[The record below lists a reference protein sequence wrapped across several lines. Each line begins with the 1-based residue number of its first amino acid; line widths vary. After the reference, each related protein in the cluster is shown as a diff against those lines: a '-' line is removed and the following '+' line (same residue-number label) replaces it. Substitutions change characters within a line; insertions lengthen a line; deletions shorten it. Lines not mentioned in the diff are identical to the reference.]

1 MSVRDDASAYAG
13 ALHRL
18 LSLADVERM
27 AGLGTARPKADLS
40 RMRELARR
48 LGEPQRSAP
57 TLHVA
62 GTKGKGSVA
71 SMAASILRADG
82 LKVGLFTSPHLHTFR
97 ERIRIDGEPIAPGAF
112 ADALDAA
119 WPHVE
124 AMAGEGEARAP
135 TTFEA
140 LTAMAFLLFRGERV
154 DAQVVEV
161 GLGGRLDSTNV
172 ADAGVAVVTSLS
184 LDHTN
189 VLGGSI
195 ERIAAEKAGVIKRGA
210 VVVSAPQPP
219 EADAVVEAAAARQGA
234 RLLRLGRDIAWEG
247 GARDLTGQDIEV
259 RTPSHRYR
267 ARMALLGEHQ
277 LENAA
282 AAVAAAEALRSGVSE
297 AAAAEGLASVR
308 WDGRFQVLSR
318 YPYLVVDGAHNVD
331 SVARLRAA
339 VADYLPPGR
348 VTYVFGC
355 SGDKDLA
362 GMAAELAGASSRVVA
377 CASRHPRSVASD
389 AVAAAFRAAGATAE
403 ARGTVAE
410 ALEAAMAGASADD
423 SVVVAG
429 SLFVAAEALQAWQ
442 GIDGEVYPEFQAGA
456 AAWAGAR

>member
-1 MSVRDDASAYAG
+1 MSARDDASAYEG

-82 LKVGLFTSPHLHTFR
+82 LTVGLFTSPHLHTFR
-97 ERIRIDGEPIAPGAF
+97 ERIRIDGEPVAPGLF

-161 GLGGRLDSTNV
+161 GLGAGWIRRTWRTQAWRSSPRSASTIR
-172 ADAGVAVVTSLS
+172 TYW
-184 LDHTN
+184 
-189 VLGGSI
+189 
-195 ERIAAEKAGVIKRGA
+195 GA
-210 VVVSAPQPP
+210 
-219 EADAVVEAAAARQGA
+219 
-234 RLLRLGRDIAWEG
+234 
-247 GARDLTGQDIEV
+247 
-259 RTPSHRYR
+259 
-267 ARMALLGEHQ
+267 
-277 LENAA
+277 
-282 AAVAAAEALRSGVSE
+282 
-297 AAAAEGLASVR
+297 
-308 WDGRFQVLSR
+308 
-318 YPYLVVDGAHNVD
+318 
-331 SVARLRAA
+331 
-339 VADYLPPGR
+339 
-348 VTYVFGC
+348 
-355 SGDKDLA
+355 
-362 GMAAELAGASSRVVA
+362 ASS
-377 CASRHPRSVASD
+377 ASQRRR
-389 AVAAAFRAAGATAE
+389 RA
-403 ARGTVAE
+403 
-410 ALEAAMAGASADD
+410 
-423 SVVVAG
+423 
-429 SLFVAAEALQAWQ
+429 
-442 GIDGEVYPEFQAGA
+442 
-456 AAWAGAR
+456 